1 MQDDGKRGAE
11 KMQDLKNAIAK
22 LRFSERLLY
31 DVARPSVCLSVC
43 LSSVCNA
50 RAPYTQ
56 PVEIF
61 GNVYRPFSTLA
72 IH

>member
-43 LSSVCNA
+43 HLSVTLA
-50 RAPYTQ
+50 HPTQ